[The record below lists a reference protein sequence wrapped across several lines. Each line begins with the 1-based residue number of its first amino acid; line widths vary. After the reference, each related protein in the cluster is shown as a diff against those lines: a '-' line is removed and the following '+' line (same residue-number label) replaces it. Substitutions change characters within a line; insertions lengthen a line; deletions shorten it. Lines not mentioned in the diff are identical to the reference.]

1 MYNIFNYCLNIY
13 GDCKY
18 DCFLHYFIIN
28 LFFFYSKPIMA
39 TPLDLDTSTLVSQ
52 DPPRPSTISEPYWEV
67 DDSVQS
73 QLLPFRYGANSYG
86 NFFY

>member
-1 MYNIFNYCLNIY
+1 MTVF
-13 GDCKY
+13 
-18 DCFLHYFIIN
+18 FITLLLIN
-28 LFFFYSKPIMA
+28 FFFYSKPIMA
-39 TPLDLDTSTLVSQ
+39 TPLDLNTSTLVSQ